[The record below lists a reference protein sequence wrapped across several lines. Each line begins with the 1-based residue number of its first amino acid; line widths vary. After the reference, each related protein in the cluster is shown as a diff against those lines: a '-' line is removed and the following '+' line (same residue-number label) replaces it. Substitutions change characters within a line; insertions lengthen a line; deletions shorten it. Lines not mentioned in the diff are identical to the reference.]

1 VVANALV
8 QGRGPNEVTD
18 LALGEI
24 AKVSGVNCCWLQ
36 LVDEKSSWLCNS
48 TKTQAVARGTRI
60 PAKTVPMGD
69 SQNGEY
75 PSLYEYS

>member
-1 VVANALV
+1 M

-48 TKTQAVARGTRI
+48 TKTQAVVLKYQ
-60 PAKTVPMGD
+60 PK
-69 SQNGEY
+69 QY
-75 PSLYEYS
+75 

>member
-1 VVANALV
+1 VAANALV

-36 LVDEKSSWLCNS
+36 LVDEKSSWLCNN
-48 TKTQAVARGTRI
+48 TKTQAVTRGTRI

>member
-1 VVANALV
+1 MVVNALV

-48 TKTQAVARGTRI
+48 TKTQAVVRGIKI

-69 SQNGEY
+69 S
-75 PSLYEYS
+75 